1 MSLDGIPS
9 VKGRFPF
16 RVGTTSYIIPA
27 DILPNVTALAP
38 LVDDIELLLFEIPEM
53 TNIPSPASVQELRRL
68 AEANSLSYTVHLP
81 IDLQLG
87 HGDDDGRPESV
98 DTCKR
103 MIEATADLAPFAY
116 VLHVDAHDTTSR
128 EPTPAT
134 DVEAWTRN
142 VSRSIEDI
150 LSTGV
155 SPRHLCVET
164 LAYRF
169 EFLDPIIASFDLG
182 VCLDI
187 GHILLYGFDLDQHLD
202 RYLPRTRVLHAHGIR
217 DGKDHR
223 GLEHLD
229 PNARDRVIQALSADA
244 ATSRVF
250 TLEVFSQRHFDT
262 SMHVMCERLAEN
274 AQYDGQDPYDL

>member
-27 DILPNVTALAP
+27 DILPNVRALAP

-53 TNIPSPASVQELRRL
+53 TNVPSPASIQELRQL
-68 AEANSLSYTVHLP
+68 AEENSLSFTVHLP

-87 HGDDDGRPESV
+87 HSDDDGRRQSV
-98 DTCKR
+98 DACKS
-103 MIEATADLAPFAY
+103 MIEATTDLDAFAT
-116 VLHVDAHDTTSR
+116 VLHVDAFDTTSR
-128 EPTPAT
+128 EPTPAA
-134 DVEAWTRN
+134 DIESWTEN

-150 LSTGV
+150 LVTGV
-155 SPRHLCVET
+155 PSRHLCVET

-169 EFLDPIIASFDLG
+169 EFLAPIIESYDLG

-187 GHILLYGFDLDQHLD
+187 GHILLYGFDLEEHLD
-202 RYLPRTRVLHAHGIR
+202 RYFTRTRVLHAHGIR

-229 PNARDRVIQALSADA
+229 PAALDRVLQTLSADA
-244 ATSRVF
+244 DTPRVL
-250 TLEVFSQRHFDT
+250 TLEVFSEPHFAS
-262 SMHVMCERLAEN
+262 SMRTMHSLLPAES
-274 AQYDGQDPYDL
+274 A

>member
-27 DILPNVTALAP
+27 DILPNVRELAP
-38 LVDDIELLLFEIPEM
+38 LIDDIELLLFEIPEM
-53 TNIPSPASVQELRRL
+53 TNIPSPASIRELRQL
-68 AEANSLSYTVHLP
+68 AEENSLSFTVHLP

-87 HGDDDGRPESV
+87 HSDDDGRRLSV
-98 DTCKR
+98 DACKS
-103 MIEATADLAPFAY
+103 MMEATADLDPFATI
-116 VLHVDAHDTTSR
+116 LHVDAFDTTSR
-128 EPTPAT
+128 EPTPAA
-134 DVEAWTRN
+134 DIASWTEN
-142 VSRSIEDI
+142 VSRSIADI

-155 SPRHLCVET
+155 PSRHLCVET

-169 EFLDPIIASFDLG
+169 EFLDPIIESFDLG

-187 GHILLYGFDLDQHLD
+187 GHILLYGFDLDEHLE
-202 RYLPRTRVLHAHGIR
+202 RYLTRTRVLHAHGIR

-229 PNARDRVIQALSADA
+229 PTALDRVLQALSADA
-244 ATSRVF
+244 ATPRVL
-250 TLEVFSQRHFDT
+250 TLEVFSEPHFT
-262 SMHVMCERLAEN
+262 SSMRTMHSRLPAEP
-274 AQYDGQDPYDL
+274 A